1 MNRRAFSRQIG
12 SRLSAVFAL
21 ARTSR
26 AAASRTENKQWAH
39 EHLKGME
46 NTLRPSFS
54 PDFKSL
60 DEDGIRWRIQ
70 LLVEAIY
77 DLQAPLLL
85 HGSHPWVHM
94 KYHWWCLLVLDAAT
108 RDLIRNN
115 YRKTGITPVDR
126 PEEEFI
132 VGRTNYARGVRV
144 ANLASTP
151 LYS

>member
-12 SRLSAVFAL
+12 SGLSAVFAL

-60 DEDGIRWRIQ
+60 DEDGIRGAFNFSSKRSMISRR
-70 LLVEAIY
+70 LSCCTEAI
-77 DLQAPLLL
+77 P
-85 HGSHPWVHM
+85 G
-94 KYHWWCLLVLDAAT
+94 CT
-108 RDLIRNN
+108 
-115 YRKTGITPVDR
+115 
-126 PEEEFI
+126 
-132 VGRTNYARGVRV
+132 
-144 ANLASTP
+144 
-151 LYS
+151 